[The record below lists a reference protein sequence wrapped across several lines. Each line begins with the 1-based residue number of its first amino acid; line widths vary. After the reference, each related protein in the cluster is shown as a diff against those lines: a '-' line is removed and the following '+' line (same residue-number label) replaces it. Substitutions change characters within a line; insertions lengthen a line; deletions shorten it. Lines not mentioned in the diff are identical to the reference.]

1 MTIPFTAPKWAHPD
15 TDLTGSTVVVVGG
28 AGGVGEGV
36 VQALLA
42 AGATVV
48 ATSRSAGRLDEFAR
62 RIDHPHL
69 HVRELDLLDPGLHEE
84 AAGLAGEFGG
94 LHGVVLS
101 VADWGRQGRKPLLE
115 LTDPEWEDQLRQNQ
129 TTVFRAYRAFVPLLP
144 HDGMILQLNGLSAD
158 LPFPMAAAV
167 AAGSAATKSLT
178 RTLAAEL
185 GGRGPRVY
193 ELVLG
198 FVRTRPRRLAG
209 IDDPGWIPATDVG
222 VHIAEVAV
230 ATSPIAGHTVH
241 YFVDQASGPQADAD
255 QG

>member
-1 MTIPFTAPKWAHPD
+1 MTSTVTAPAWAQPG
-15 TDLTGSTVVVVGG
+15 TDLSGSTVVVVGG

-36 VQALLA
+36 VRALLD

-48 ATSRSAGRLDEFAR
+48 ATSRSAGRLDDFAR
-62 RIDHPHL
+62 RIDHPSL
-69 HVRELDLLDPGLHEE
+69 RVRELDLLDPGLDQEV
-84 AAGLAGEFGG
+84 AALAEEFGP
-94 LHGVVLS
+94 LRGVVIS

-115 LTDPEWEDQLRQNQ
+115 LTDGEWDDQLRQNQ
-129 TTVFRAYRAFVPLLP
+129 STVFRAYRAFVPRLGR
-144 HDGMILQLNGLSAD
+144 DGMILQLNGLSAD

-198 FVRTRPRRLAG
+198 VVRTRARQLAG
-209 IDDPGWIPATDVG
+209 IDDPGWIEATDIG
-222 VHIAEVAV
+222 VHIAEIA
-230 ATSPIAGHTVH
+230 AGTSPLTGRTLH
-241 YFVDQASGPQADAD
+241 YFVDRAAGPFAEQD
-255 QG
+255 

>member
-1 MTIPFTAPKWAHPD
+1 MTFTLTAPSWAQPN
-15 TDLTGSTVVVVGG
+15 TDLSGSTVVVIGG

-36 VQALLA
+36 VRALLA

-62 RIDHPHL
+62 RIDEEHL
-69 HVRELDLLDPGLHEE
+69 HVRELDLLDPGLTE
-84 AAGLAGEFGG
+84 AASGLAAEFGG
-94 LHGVVLS
+94 ITGVVIS

-115 LTDPEWEDQLRQNQ
+115 LSDPEWEEQLRQNQ

-144 HDGMILQLNGLSAD
+144 RDGMILQLNGLSAD

-185 GGRGPRVY
+185 DGRGPRVY

-198 FVRTRPRRLAG
+198 VIRTRPRQLAG
-209 IDDPGWIPATDVG
+209 IDDPRWIPATDVG
-222 VHIAEVAV
+222 VHIAEVAA
-230 ATSPIAGHTVH
+230 ATSPLTGRTLH
-241 YFVDQASGPQADAD
+241 YLVDRASGPQAATNQD
-255 QG
+255 

>member
-1 MTIPFTAPKWAHPD
+1 MTSTSTAPAWAQGS

-36 VQALLA
+36 VRALLT

-48 ATSRSAGRLDEFAR
+48 ATSRSRERLDELAGR
-62 RIDHPHL
+62 VGRSGL
-69 HVRELDLLDPGLHEE
+69 HTRELDLLDPGLDRV
-84 AAGLAGEFGG
+84 AAGLVAEFGP
-94 LHGVVLS
+94 LRGVVLS

-115 LTDPEWEDQLRQNQ
+115 LTDAEWDDQLRQNQ
-129 TTVFRAYRAFVPLLP
+129 STVFRAFRAFVPRLAR
-144 HDGMILQLNGLSAD
+144 DGMILQLNGLSAD

-185 GGRGPRVY
+185 GRSGPRVY

-198 FVRTRPRRLAG
+198 VVRTRPRQLSG
-209 IDDPGWIPATDVG
+209 IDDPRWIPAADVG
-222 VHIAEVAV
+222 VHIAELA
-230 ATSPIAGHTVH
+230 AGTSPLTGHTLH
-241 YFVDQASGPQADAD
+241 YFVDTAGPRAAADHN
-255 QG
+255 